1 MKKIIYII
9 VALVVA
15 AMALQL
21 TSCKTAKMKDAD
33 EKYERGEYFAAA
45 ETYRKIY
52 NKLKR
57 KEDRYLRGE
66 VAFMMGECYRH
77 LNQSARAAAAYQ
89 NAIRYEY
96 DDSITRFYL
105 AQMQHMEGQYT
116 LAERNYKAY
125 LDTAPKSWQARE
137 GVRGAQMSPK
147 WRDQGSRYIVKLAR
161 QFNSRR
167 ADFCPM
173 FLDSKND
180 VIYFSSSREQA
191 MGTVKSEITGTKNTD
206 VFFMKKD
213 DKGKWSR
220 PEPVEG
226 DLNTE
231 FDEGITTFTPDGN
244 TMYFAKA
251 LRKAD
256 AGTSVEIYKASRS
269 EAKWSGAAKFEITA
283 DTLSA
288 YDDPAVSHDG
298 KWLYFS
304 SDMPG
309 GQGGKDLWRVMIS
322 DGHGTLENLG
332 EQINTPGDER
342 FPYCRDDS
350 TLYFSSNG
358 HAGLGGLDLF
368 RARLQP
374 SGKWFIENMGVP
386 MNSSADDFGI
396 TFESEGEKGF
406 FTSNRKDARGY
417 DNIYSFE
424 KPDLKIWI
432 SGYVLDKDEEPVANA
447 IIRIVGNDG
456 SNQKAVAKP
465 DGSFRFDLQRGVSYV
480 MLAGANGYLNGKQQ
494 FTSDMEEADA
504 EYNVDFILA
513 AMTKPQVIDNIFYDY
528 NKATLRPESKQ
539 ALDSMVQV
547 MNDNPYITIEMASHT
562 DRVGGDDFNMKLSN
576 RRAKSVV
583 DYLIANGVDSVRLQY
598 KGYGRSRPK
607 VVTKRIARLYPQ
619 FQEGDTLNE
628 AFVMALSTADRAAA
642 DQINRRTEFQVLTT
656 NYYRTFDSSIR
667 EPGAEE
673 EENDSTGNEL
683 TDVQLD
689 GDKKNDAA
697 NDKATTTLQKQI
709 EMQNKVQEELDRK
722 KELDPE
728 GKYPNGMPPRDDNG
742 RLSGT
747 TQGNGLGSGNG
758 IGSGSGSGSGTGNN
772 RGGSGSGSGSGSG
785 TGGNSGGAGSAIKR
799 PGAQGTGNTRK

>member
-1 MKKIIYII
+1 MKKIFYII
-9 VALVVA
+9 FA
-15 AMALQL
+15 AFMLATGAQV

-52 NKLKR
+52 NKLRR

-66 VAFMMGECYRH
+66 VAFMLGECYRH

-89 NAIRYEY
+89 NAQRYEWE
-96 DDSITRFYL
+96 DSLIPFYL
-105 AQMQHMEGQYT
+105 AQAQQMEGQYT

-125 LDTAPKSWQARE
+125 LDTAPRNWQAQE
-137 GVRGAQMSPK
+137 GIRGCQIAPK
-147 WRDQGSRYIVKLAR
+147 MRDDAARSRYIVKQAR
-161 QFNSRR
+161 LFNSRR

-173 FLDSKND
+173 FLDDKCD
-180 VIYFSSSREQA
+180 VIYFTSSREKA
-191 MGTVKSEITGTKNTD
+191 MGTTKSEITGAKNCD
-206 VFFMKKD
+206 VFFSKKD
-213 DKGKWSR
+213 DKGKWSN

-231 FDEGITTFTPDGN
+231 FDEGITAFTPDGQ
-244 TMYFAKA
+244 TMFFAKA
-251 LRKAD
+251 LRKTD

-269 EAKWSGAAKFEITA
+269 EAKWTGAAKFEITA

-288 YDDPAVSHDG
+288 YDDPAVSKDG
-298 KWLYFS
+298 RWLYFS

-332 EQINTPGDER
+332 DQINTPGDER
-342 FPYCRDDS
+342 FPYVRDDS

-374 SGKWFIENMGVP
+374 SGKWFIENMGAP

-396 TFESEGEKGF
+396 TFEAEGEKGYF
-406 FTSNRKDARGY
+406 SSNRKDARGY
-417 DNIYSFE
+417 DHIFSFE
-424 KPDLKIWI
+424 KPDLKVWI
-432 SGYVLDKDEEPVANA
+432 SGYVLDKDEEPVPNA

-465 DGSFRFDLQRGVSYV
+465 DGTFRFDLQRGVSYV
-480 MLAGANGYLNGKQQ
+480 MLAGANGYLNGRQQ
-494 FTSDMEEADA
+494 FTSDIEEEDA

-513 AMTKPQVIDNIFYDY
+513 AMDKPQVIENIFYDY
-528 NKATLRPESKQ
+528 NKATLRPESKA

-547 MNDNPYITIEMASHT
+547 LNDNPYITIEMGAHT
-562 DRVGGDDFNMKLSN
+562 DRVGGDDYNFKLSD

-583 DYLIANGVDSVRLQY
+583 DYLIAAGIDSARLQSH
-598 KGYGRSRPK
+598 GYGRSMPK

-619 FQEGDTLNE
+619 FNEGDTLHE
-628 AFVMALSTADRAAA
+628 AYVMALSKEDRAAA

-656 NYYRTFDSSIR
+656 NYYRTFDSALQQ
-667 EPGAEE
+667 PGEEDDNKEGGTKKDGKDVLDGVDTKNMSAEE
-673 EENDSTGNEL
+673 IAKIRQEKEAEA
-683 TDVQLD
+683 QMIEQ
-689 GDKKNDAA
+689 KKREKAA
-697 NDKATTTLQKQI
+697 A
-709 EMQNKVQEELDRK
+709 EG
-722 KELDPE
+722 KEADPE
-728 GKYPNGMPPRDDNG
+728 GKYDGNNGKPKPKLDGGTLGGSSGSTTNG
-742 RLSGT
+742 GTSTGSGT
-747 TQGNGLGSGNG
+747 RGGT
-758 IGSGSGSGSGTGNN
+758 GSGTGNGT
-772 RGGSGSGSGSGSG
+772 RTGSGS
-785 TGGNSGGAGSAIKR
+785 NSSKDPNA
-799 PGAQGTGNTRK
+799 TRKRN